1 MASACREL
9 GFHEPQIT
17 MQGGFIASPLGGA
30 VMRARTLRAD
40 EVLDHLDF
48 ARLIGLTPVV
58 TFPDGHRAERW
69 PRGVARLNGAA
80 LAESLRFEL
89 VPSLEAIAGRGAIRT
104 FIPTPPRR
112 HAEVRDLA
120 RKMGLDLERD
130 VAAIGD
136 GPNDVEMLRVAGRS
150 VALGSA
156 PADVKAAAG
165 QVVPAEAPDGAVQA
179 IGLLFPALV
188 EPTRRTSPLPDLH
201 GSEVG
206 AR

>member
-1 MASACREL
+1 
-9 GFHEPQIT
+9 
-17 MQGGFIASPLGGA
+17 
-30 VMRARTLRAD
+30 MRVRAILQDGCARAD
-40 EVLDHLDF
+40 LDRIL
-48 ARLIGLTPVV
+48 
-58 TFPDGHRAERW
+58 
-69 PRGVARLNGAA
+69 A

-112 HAEVRDLA
+112 HAEVRDLARDWFGPRASVVWTDHNGIELLASGTNKGEALGYLA